1 MNARSNDRKAA
12 PGSLRRLWVSLERS
26 EPQRTRRD
34 AGERGGAA
42 SCAIAGRT
50 VLLASLLLCFLASPA
65 FSGTVSG
72 TVRNGTTNEPA
83 AGVDVILFRLQG
95 GMEVA
100 ATTKTDSQGHYTLN
114 DAGLG
119 QAPML
124 LRAIYKG
131 VNYHQPVTPG
141 KTNVDIEV
149 FEPTDQQSAFSVA
162 DRAIVLQPSA
172 SGLSVGEIFDIQNNT
187 QPPKAYFRQNGSFEF
202 SLPAGAQVSD
212 VSASDSS
219 NMPIKQGTIDKGK
232 NLEAIDYPFRPGESG
247 VRISYTL
254 PYAGDQAKLKFVSP
268 YATGRFAVFAPP
280 GVQVAG
286 DGLSQAG
293 QEQGFTAYVR
303 DSVAANTPVSV
314 AISGTAPVNASNGA
328 NTGAGS
334 GMGATSGD
342 QPADSNANSRL
353 DQSDSGAQ
361 SASVTTM
368 PARLDSVKWII
379 VAGFAA
385 IFALGF
391 IFLWKRPQ
399 LLTGA
404 SGGVEVPVPAA
415 PVTRAK
421 GRPAS
426 GADVAQA
433 ATGNGAQT
441 GAAATSVAVEEANR
455 HVTGSLD
462 ELKDKLFRLEL
473 RKQAGTISD
482 ADYSRERQR
491 IEQLLRDLVRG

>member
-1 MNARSNDRKAA
+1 
-12 PGSLRRLWVSLERS
+12 
-26 EPQRTRRD
+26 
-34 AGERGGAA
+34 
-42 SCAIAGRT
+42 
-50 VLLASLLLCFLASPA
+50 
-65 FSGTVSG
+65 
-72 TVRNGTTNEPA
+72 
-83 AGVDVILFRLQG
+83 
-95 GMEVA
+95 MEVA
-100 ATTKTDSQGHYTLN
+100 AQTRTDAEGHYALQ
-114 DAGLG
+114 DATVG

-141 KTNVDIEV
+141 KTDVNVTV
-149 FEPTDQQSAFSVA
+149 YEPTDQQNAFSVA

-187 QPPKAYFRQNGSFEF
+187 QPPKAYFRQGGSFEF
-202 SLPAGAQVSD
+202 AVPEGAQVSD

-254 PYAGDQAKLKFVSP
+254 PYAGNQAKLKFISP

-280 GVQVAG
+280 GVVVTG
-286 DGLSQAG
+286 EGLSPTG
-293 QEQGFTAYVR
+293 QQTQGFEAYVR
-303 DSVAANTPVSV
+303 DSVAANAPVNVS
-314 AISGTAPVNASNGA
+314 ISGTAPVNASNTPDQGP
-328 NTGAGS
+328 GS
-334 GMGATSGD
+334 GAD
-342 QPADSNANSRL
+342 QSQDANANSRL
-353 DQSDSGAQ
+353 DQGDSGAP

-368 PARLDSVKWII
+368 PARLNSVKWVL

-404 SGGVEVPVPAA
+404 SGSVELPPAA
-415 PVTRAK
+415 PVGRAASVNVS
-421 GRPAS
+421 RS
-426 GADVAQA
+426 GAVS
-433 ATGNGAQT
+433 ATGGNGAQT
-441 GAAATSVAVEEANR
+441 NAVAAVEDAQR

-473 RKQAGTISD
+473 RKQAGTI
-482 ADYSRERQR
+482 ADEDYNRERQR

>member
-1 MNARSNDRKAA
+1 
-12 PGSLRRLWVSLERS
+12 
-26 EPQRTRRD
+26 
-34 AGERGGAA
+34 
-42 SCAIAGRT
+42 
-50 VLLASLLLCFLASPA
+50 
-65 FSGTVSG
+65 VSG

-100 ATTKTDSQGHYTLN
+100 ATTKTDAQGHYTLN

-149 FEPTDQQSAFSVA
+149 FEPTNQQNAFVVA

-187 QPPKAYFRQNGSFEF
+187 HPPKAYFRQNGSFEF
-202 SLPAGAQVSD
+202 SLPEGAQVSD

-232 NLEAIDYPFRPGESG
+232 NVEAIDYPFRPGESG

-254 PYAGDQAKLKFVSP
+254 PYTGGQAKLKFVSP

-303 DSVAANTPVSV
+303 DSVAANTPVDV
-314 AISGTAPVNASNGA
+314 AISGTAPVNASNGGD
-328 NTGAGS
+328 TGAGS
-334 GMGATSGD
+334 GMGAASGG

-353 DQSDSGAQ
+353 DQGDSGTQ
-361 SASVTTM
+361 SASVTTV

-379 VAGFAA
+379 VSGFAA

-391 IFLWKRPQ
+391 IFLWRRPQ

-404 SGGVEVPVPAA
+404 SGGVEVAAPAGSAARTKGKAAAGADGAPAA
-415 PVTRAK
+415 A
-421 GRPAS
+421 
-426 GADVAQA
+426 
-433 ATGNGAQT
+433 GNGAQAGT
-441 GAAATSVAVEEANR
+441 LMAAGQIPAASSSVAVEEANR